1 MNAISDQTAQQ
12 LIAALERNTDAYLRY
27 IESVEELQ
35 SDWISPER
43 TAQLLGI
50 PLTQSRSHRVRIA
63 NAFRR
68 GLLTKQRVG
77 RPPYYWKEEVQQL
90 SLKIRDG
97 KAVV

>member
-1 MNAISDQTAQQ
+1 MLAMSDQTALE
-12 LIAALERNTDAYLRY
+12 LIAALNRNTDAYLRY
-27 IESVEELQ
+27 IESVDELQ

-50 PLTQSRSHRVRIA
+50 PITPSKTHRVRVA

-68 GLLTKQRVG
+68 GQLTKQRAG
-77 RPPYYWKEEVQQL
+77 RPPYYWKEEVLQL